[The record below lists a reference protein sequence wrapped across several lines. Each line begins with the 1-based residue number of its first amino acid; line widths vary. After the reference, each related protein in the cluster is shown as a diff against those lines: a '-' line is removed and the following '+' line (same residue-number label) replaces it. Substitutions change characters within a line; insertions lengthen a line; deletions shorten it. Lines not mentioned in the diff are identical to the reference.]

1 MKRSPDTPIRV
12 ALLDDHTLFRDGLRR
27 LLDTEPDIDL
37 VAEAKSGSELVPL
50 LERETPDLLLLD
62 LNLQNESGLDLLPRL
77 MEQFPDLKVLVL
89 TASIDQEDRI
99 NSIKLG
105 ARGVVL
111 KYAASEN
118 LIKSIRK
125 VAEGE
130 MWVDQETTKKLF
142 EELADRKGA
151 KAESP
156 LDLLTEREREVTALV
171 GEGLRNKEIADRLF
185 ISERTVKTHIS
196 NIFQKLDLSDRLEL
210 ALFAINQGL
219 AKHQQHQP

>member
-1 MKRSPDTPIRV
+1 VKRATDSTIRV

-27 LLDTEPDIDL
+27 LLDTEPDIDM
-37 VAEAKSGSELVPL
+37 VAEAKSGAEIFPL
-50 LERETPDLLLLD
+50 IEREQPDLLLLD

-77 MEQFPDLKVLVL
+77 LEQFPQLKILVL
-89 TASIDQEDRI
+89 TASIDQEDRV

-105 ARGVVL
+105 AKGVVL

-130 MWVDQETTKKLF
+130 MWVDHETTKKLF
-142 EELADRKGA
+142 EELADKRGP

-156 LDLLTEREREVTALV
+156 LDLLTDREREVTALV
-171 GEGLRNKEIADRLF
+171 GEGMRNKEIADRLF

-219 AKHQQHQP
+219 AKHQ

>member
-1 MKRSPDTPIRV
+1 VKRAADAPIRV

-27 LLDTEPDIDL
+27 LLDTEPDIDM
-37 VAEAKSGSELVPL
+37 VAEARSGAEIFPL
-50 LERETPDLLLLD
+50 LEREKPDLLLLD

-77 MEQFPDLKVLVL
+77 LEQFPDLKVLVL
-89 TASIDQEDRI
+89 TASIDQEDRV

-111 KYAASEN
+111 KYAAAEN

-125 VAEGE
+125 VADGE
-130 MWVDQETTKKLF
+130 MWVDHETTKKLF
-142 EELADRKGA
+142 EELADRGGP

-156 LDLLTEREREVTALV
+156 LDLLTDREREVTALV

-219 AKHQQHQP
+219 AKHQ

>member
-1 MKRSPDTPIRV
+1 VKRAADTPIRV

-27 LLDTEPDIDL
+27 LLDTEPDIDM
-37 VAEAKSGSELVPL
+37 VAEAKSGAEIFPL
-50 LERETPDLLLLD
+50 IEREQPDLLLLD
-62 LNLQNESGLDLLPRL
+62 LNLQNENGLELLPRL
-77 MEQFPDLKVLVL
+77 LEQFPDLKVLVL
-89 TASIDQEDRI
+89 TASIDQEDRV

-111 KYAASEN
+111 KYAAAEN

-130 MWVDQETTKKLF
+130 MWVDHETTKKLF
-142 EELADRKGA
+142 EELADRRGPKT
-151 KAESP
+151 ESP
-156 LDLLTEREREVTALV
+156 LDLLTDREREVTALV

-219 AKHQQHQP
+219 AKHH

>member
-1 MKRSPDTPIRV
+1 MTRTTDSAIRV

-27 LLDTEPDIDL
+27 LLDTEPDIDM
-37 VAEAKSGSELVPL
+37 VAEAKNGDEIVPL
-50 LERETPDLLLLD
+50 IEREQPDVLLLD
-62 LNLQNESGLDLLPRL
+62 LNLQHENGLDLLPRL
-77 MEQFPDLKVLVL
+77 LEQFPELKVLVL
-89 TASIDQEDRI
+89 TASINQEDRV

-111 KYAASEN
+111 KYAAAEN

-130 MWVDQETTKKLF
+130 MWVDHETTKKLF
-142 EELADRKGA
+142 EELADKRGPRT
-151 KAESP
+151 ESP

-171 GEGLRNKEIADRLF
+171 GEGMRNKEIADRLF

-219 AKHQQHQP
+219 AKHP

>member
-1 MKRSPDTPIRV
+1 VTRATDAPIRV

-27 LLDTEPDIDL
+27 LLDTEPDIDM
-37 VAEAKSGSELVPL
+37 VAEAKSGAEIFPL
-50 LERETPDLLLLD
+50 LEREKPDILLLD
-62 LNLQNESGLDLLPRL
+62 LNLQNESGLELLPRL
-77 MEQFPDLKVLVL
+77 IEQFPDLKILVL
-89 TASIDQEDRI
+89 TASIDQEDRV

-111 KYAASEN
+111 KYAAAEN

-125 VAEGE
+125 VADGE

-142 EELADRKGA
+142 EELSDRRGP

-156 LDLLTEREREVTALV
+156 LDLLTDREREVTALV

-196 NIFQKLDLSDRLEL
+196 NIFQKLDISDRLEL

-219 AKHQQHQP
+219 AKHQ

>member
-1 MKRSPDTPIRV
+1 MRSTDPAIRV

-27 LLDTEPDIDL
+27 LFDTEPDIDL
-37 VAEAKSGSELVPL
+37 VAEAKSSAELFPL
-50 LERETPDLLLLD
+50 LERERPQLLLLD
-62 LNLQNESGLDLLPRL
+62 LNLQGENGLDILPRL
-77 MEQFPDLKVLVL
+77 AEEYPDVKVLVL
-89 TASIDQEDRI
+89 TASIDQDDRI

-130 MWVDQETTKKLF
+130 MWVDHETTKKLF
-142 EELADRKGA
+142 EELADRRGP

-156 LDLLTEREREVTALV
+156 LDLLTDREREVAALV
-171 GEGLRNKEIADRLF
+171 GEGMRNKEIAERLF

-210 ALFAINQGL
+210 ALFAISQGL
-219 AKHQQHQP
+219 AKQH

>member
-1 MKRSPDTPIRV
+1 V

-37 VAEAKSGSELVPL
+37 VAEAKNGAEIFPL
-50 LERETPDLLLLD
+50 IEREQPDLLLLD
-62 LNLQNESGLDLLPRL
+62 LNLQNESGLDLLPKL
-77 MEQFPDLKVLVL
+77 MEQYPQLKVLVL

-130 MWVDQETTKKLF
+130 MWVDHETTKKLF
-142 EELADRKGA
+142 EELADKRSP

-156 LDLLTEREREVTALV
+156 IDLLTDREREVTALV
-171 GEGLRNKEIADRLF
+171 GEGLRNKEIAERLF

-219 AKHQQHQP
+219 AKHQN

>member
-1 MKRSPDTPIRV
+1 MKRKTDSVIRV

-37 VAEAKSGSELVPL
+37 VAEAKNGAELMPL
-50 LERETPDLLLLD
+50 LEREQPDLLLLD
-62 LNLQNESGLDLLPRL
+62 LHLQNEKGLDLLPTL
-77 MEQFPDLKVLVL
+77 TEKYPDLKVLVL
-89 TASIDQEDRI
+89 TASIDQEDRV

-111 KYAASEN
+111 KYAAAEN

-130 MWVDQETTKKLF
+130 MWVDHETTKKLF
-142 EELADRKGA
+142 EELADKRGLKS
-151 KAESP
+151 ESP
-156 LDLLTEREREVTALV
+156 LDLLTDREREVTALV
-171 GEGLRNKEIADRLF
+171 GEGMRNKEIAERLF

-219 AKHQQHQP
+219 AKHS

>member
-1 MKRSPDTPIRV
+1 VKRLPGSAIRV

-27 LLDTEPDIDL
+27 LFDTEPDIDL
-37 VAEAKSGSELVPL
+37 VAEARNGTEIVPL
-50 LERETPDLLLLD
+50 LEREKPDILLLD
-62 LNLQNESGLDLLPRL
+62 LNIAGGESGLELLPRL
-77 MEQFPDLKVLVL
+77 IEQFPDLKVLVL

-105 ARGVVL
+105 AKGVVL

-130 MWVDQETTKKLF
+130 MWVDHETTKKLF
-142 EELADRKGA
+142 EELADRRGPKQ
-151 KAESP
+151 ESP
-156 LDLLTEREREVTALV
+156 LDLLTDREREVTALV
-171 GEGLRNKEIADRLF
+171 GEGMRNKEIAERLF

-219 AKHQQHQP
+219 AKQQQH

>member
-1 MKRSPDTPIRV
+1 MKRSSGSVIRV

-27 LLDTEPDIDL
+27 LFDTEPDIDL
-37 VAEAKSGSELVPL
+37 VAEAKSSSDLFPL
-50 LERETPDLLLLD
+50 LEREQPDLLLLD
-62 LNLQNESGLDLLPRL
+62 LNLQNESGLDILPQLAEKHPEMR
-77 MEQFPDLKVLVL
+77 VLVL

-105 ARGVVL
+105 AKGVVL

-130 MWVDQETTKKLF
+130 MWVDHETTKKLF
-142 EELADRKGA
+142 EELADKRGP

-156 LDLLTEREREVTALV
+156 VDLLTDREREVTALV
-171 GEGLRNKEIADRLF
+171 GEGMRNKEIADRLF

-210 ALFAINQGL
+210 ALFAIKQGL
-219 AKHQQHQP
+219 AKQH

>member
-1 MKRSPDTPIRV
+1 MKRSTGSVIRV

-37 VAEAKSGSELVPL
+37 VAEAKSGAEIFPL
-50 LERETPDLLLLD
+50 IEREQPDLLLLD

-77 MEQFPDLKVLVL
+77 AEQHPELKVLVL

-130 MWVDQETTKKLF
+130 MWVDHETTKKLF
-142 EELADRKGA
+142 EELADRRGPKP
-151 KAESP
+151 ESP
-156 LDLLTEREREVTALV
+156 LDLLTDREREVTALV
-171 GEGLRNKEIADRLF
+171 GEGMRNKEIAERLF

-219 AKHQQHQP
+219 AKQH

>member
-1 MKRSPDTPIRV
+1 MKRATDTPIRV
-12 ALLDDHTLFRDGLRR
+12 ALLDDHTLFREGLRR
-27 LLDTEPDIDL
+27 LLDTEPDIDM
-37 VAEAKSGSELVPL
+37 VAEAKSGAELFPL
-50 LERETPDLLLLD
+50 LERAQPDLLLLD
-62 LNLQNESGLDLLPRL
+62 LNLQGENGLDLLPRL
-77 MEQFPDLKVLVL
+77 LEQFPDLKVLVL
-89 TASIDQEDRI
+89 TASIDQEDRV

-111 KYAASEN
+111 KYAAAEN

-125 VAEGE
+125 VADGE
-130 MWVDQETTKKLF
+130 MWVDHETTKKLF
-142 EELADRKGA
+142 EELADRRGPKT
-151 KAESP
+151 ESP
-156 LDLLTEREREVTALV
+156 LDLLTDREREVTALV

-219 AKHQQHQP
+219 AKHQ

>member
-1 MKRSPDTPIRV
+1 MKRTTDSAIRV

-27 LLDTEPDIDL
+27 LLDTEPDIDM
-37 VAEAKSGSELVPL
+37 VAEAKNGAEIFPL
-50 LERETPDLLLLD
+50 IEREQPDLLLLD

-77 MEQFPDLKVLVL
+77 IEQYPDLKVLVL
-89 TASIDQEDRI
+89 TASINQEDRV

-130 MWVDQETTKKLF
+130 MWVDHETTKKLF
-142 EELADRKGA
+142 EELADKRGPKS
-151 KAESP
+151 ESP
-156 LDLLTEREREVTALV
+156 LDLLTDREREVTALV
-171 GEGLRNKEIADRLF
+171 GEGMRNKEIADRLF

-219 AKHQQHQP
+219 AKHH

>member
-1 MKRSPDTPIRV
+1 MKRSSGSVIRV

-37 VAEAKSGSELVPL
+37 VAEAKSSDEMFALI
-50 LERETPDLLLLD
+50 EREHPDLLLLD

-77 MEQFPDLKVLVL
+77 TEQYPDVRVLVL

-99 NSIKLG
+99 NSFKLG

-130 MWVDQETTKKLF
+130 MWVDHETTKKLF
-142 EELADRKGA
+142 EELADKRGPKS
-151 KAESP
+151 ESP
-156 LDLLTEREREVTALV
+156 VDLLTDREREVTALV
-171 GEGLRNKEIADRLF
+171 GEGMRNKEIADRLF

-210 ALFAINQGL
+210 ALFAIKEGL
-219 AKHQQHQP
+219 AKQQ

>member
-1 MKRSPDTPIRV
+1 VKRATDAPIRI

-27 LLDTEPDIDL
+27 LLDMEPDIDM
-37 VAEAKSGSELVPL
+37 VAEAKSGAEIFPL
-50 LERETPDLLLLD
+50 LEREKPDLLLLD

-77 MEQFPDLKVLVL
+77 IEQFPDLKILVL
-89 TASIDQEDRI
+89 TASIDQEDRV

-111 KYAASEN
+111 KYAAAEN

-125 VAEGE
+125 VADGE
-130 MWVDQETTKKLF
+130 MWVDHETTKKLF
-142 EELADRKGA
+142 EELADRRGP

-156 LDLLTEREREVTALV
+156 LDLLTDREREVTALV

-210 ALFAINQGL
+210 ALFAISQGL
-219 AKHQQHQP
+219 AKHQ

>member
-1 MKRSPDTPIRV
+1 VKRTTGSAIRV

-37 VAEAKSGSELVPL
+37 VAEAKNGAEIFPL
-50 LERETPDLLLLD
+50 IEREQPDLLLLD

-77 MEQFPDLKVLVL
+77 IEQHPDLKVLVL

-130 MWVDQETTKKLF
+130 MWVDHETTKKLF
-142 EELADRKGA
+142 EELADKRSP

-156 LDLLTEREREVTALV
+156 LDLLTDREREVTALV
-171 GEGLRNKEIADRLF
+171 GEGLRNKEIAERLF

-219 AKHQQHQP
+219 AKHQS

>member
-1 MKRSPDTPIRV
+1 MKRATDTPIRV

-27 LLDTEPDIDL
+27 LLDTEPDIDM
-37 VAEAKSGSELVPL
+37 VAEAKSGAELFPL
-50 LERETPDLLLLD
+50 LERSQPDLLLLD
-62 LNLQNESGLDLLPRL
+62 LNLQGENGLDLLPRL
-77 MEQFPDLKVLVL
+77 LEQFPDLKVLVL
-89 TASIDQEDRI
+89 TASIDQEDRV

-111 KYAASEN
+111 KYAAAEN

-130 MWVDQETTKKLF
+130 MWVDHETTKKLF
-142 EELADRKGA
+142 EELADRRGPKT
-151 KAESP
+151 ESP
-156 LDLLTEREREVTALV
+156 LDLLTDREREVTALV

-219 AKHQQHQP
+219 AKHQ

>member
-1 MKRSPDTPIRV
+1 MRSTDPAIRV

-27 LLDTEPDIDL
+27 LFDTEPDIDL
-37 VAEAKSGSELVPL
+37 VAEAKSSAELFPL
-50 LERETPDLLLLD
+50 LERERPQLLLLD
-62 LNLQNESGLDLLPRL
+62 LNLQGENGLDILPRL
-77 MEQFPDLKVLVL
+77 AEEYPDVKVLVL
-89 TASIDQEDRI
+89 TASIDQDDRI

-130 MWVDQETTKKLF
+130 MWVDHETTKKLF
-142 EELADRKGA
+142 EELADRRGP

-156 LDLLTEREREVTALV
+156 LDLLTDREREVTALV
-171 GEGLRNKEIADRLF
+171 GEGMRNKEIAERLF

-210 ALFAINQGL
+210 ALFAISQGL
-219 AKHQQHQP
+219 AKQH

>member
-1 MKRSPDTPIRV
+1 MKRATDSPIRV

-27 LLDTEPDIDL
+27 LLDTEPDIDM
-37 VAEAKSGSELVPL
+37 VAEAKSGAEIFPL
-50 LERETPDLLLLD
+50 LAREQPDLLLLD
-62 LNLQNESGLDLLPRL
+62 LNLQNESGLELLPRL
-77 MEQFPDLKVLVL
+77 LEQFPDLKVLVL
-89 TASIDQEDRI
+89 TASIDQEDRV

-111 KYAASEN
+111 KYAAAEN

-125 VAEGE
+125 VADGE
-130 MWVDQETTKKLF
+130 MWVDHETTKKLF
-142 EELADRKGA
+142 EELADRRGP

-156 LDLLTEREREVTALV
+156 LDLLTDREREVTALV

-219 AKHQQHQP
+219 AKHH